1 MQKVIHA
8 SLHGNAWAIEE
19 AGYEALRAYLDR
31 AAQQLAADPD
41 REEIIG
47 DLEQA
52 IADKCA
58 RFCSPHKSVVTAGE
72 MAQVLAEMGPVGAP
86 DPVGPEST
94 GSSPGGPAAPAGGP
108 AADPASAPST
118 QGEPPPRRLYRVLE
132 GGRLGG
138 VCNGLG
144 AYFQIDATLVRVIFV
159 LLALLTHGA
168 WLLVYAVLMFVIP
181 AAGTPEERAAARGL
195 PFSAQELIDE
205 AKRHYAQLEQEL
217 RRPWARWK
225 ASWSRD
231 WRHDAR
237 VHAAA
242 ERAARREWKAEY
254 RAERKA
260 ERRAAREEAAAVVAA
275 HSSTYAQQLATGVA
289 LPALALLSAALTV
302 AWLVASAMLLV
313 SGTILGWSPGLPLWA
328 SLLLV
333 LLVTMVIGQPFQAAR
348 SALRRSSMRWGHWH
362 LLAWDGLLWFGFA
375 ALLCWQAWTHVP
387 EVRQLAREAPAAMER
402 VRASW
407 QAKAP

>member
-19 AGYEALRAYLDR
+19 AGYEALRAYLER

-41 REEIIG
+41 REEIID

-58 RFCSPHKSVVTAGE
+58 RFRSPHKSVITAEE
-72 MAQVLAEMGPVGAP
+72 MAQVLAEMGPVGTPEA
-86 DPVGPEST
+86 VGPEA
-94 GSSPGGPAAPAGGP
+94 SPGAPAGASTGAAVSSP
-108 AADPASAPST
+108 AAGPPPP
-118 QGEPPPRRLYRVLE
+118 GEPPPRRLYRILE

-138 VCNGLG
+138 LCNGLG
-144 AYFQIDATLVRVIFV
+144 AYFRLDPTLVRVVFV
-159 LLALLTHGA
+159 LLTLLTHGA
-168 WLLVYAVLMFVIP
+168 WLLVYAVLMFIIP

-225 ASWSRD
+225 ASWITD
-231 WRHDAR
+231 WRHHAR
-237 VHAAA
+237 AHAA
-242 ERAARREWKAEY
+242 ERAARREW
-254 RAERKA
+254 RAERKAERRA

-275 HSSTYAQQLATGVA
+275 YAPTYAQQLATGLA
-289 LPALALLSAALTV
+289 LPALALVSAAITV
-302 AWLVASAMLLV
+302 AWLVASAMLLIN
-313 SGTILGWSPGLPLWA
+313 GAILGWSPGLPLWA

-333 LLVTMVIGQPFQAAR
+333 LLAALVVGQPFQGAR
-348 SALRRSSMRWGHWH
+348 SALRRSSLRGGHWH

-375 ALLCWQAWTHVP
+375 ALLAWQAWTHVP
-387 EVRQLAREAPAAMER
+387 ELRQLAHEAPAAIER